1 MKLMSAFLTAVC
13 TLSASPLSWACS
25 YDGQFSNPF
34 AESYPGALDVAM
46 ATQEALNTQTISVP
60 TKLEGEKGLR
70 RATWW
75 LHLLVSQ
82 NSDALM
88 DSYIYLVDSQLWAH
102 YDANSKLTVHSLPPE
117 ANQKVM
123 QLTEIALHNIVSKKL
138 SLKHAEKLGLVLTS

>member
-1 MKLMSAFLTAVC
+1 
-13 TLSASPLSWACS
+13 
-25 YDGQFSNPF
+25 
-34 AESYPGALDVAM
+34 
-46 ATQEALNTQTISVP
+46 
-60 TKLEGEKGLR
+60 
-70 RATWW
+70 